1 MENRYNESLNLRC
14 RYCMNKLVALFIIF
28 SPLCAADWRLN
39 SDSSHLSFVS
49 IKNGVFAEVHRF
61 KSLTGGVNEEGDA
74 AVRIGLAS
82 VETNIPIRNER
93 LKSMLFEIAT
103 FSLAT
108 VNSKLNMSDFI
119 SLPPGASLL
128 ALVPLNINLHGIDG
142 KIPASVKVTRSSES
156 VWHVVSIQPLILDAS
171 NYKLAAG
178 IESLRAIAGLNDIT
192 TVIPVTFSLE
202 FTRS

>member
-1 MENRYNESLNLRC
+1 MENRYNESLDFRC

-49 IKNGVFAEVHRF
+49 IKNGMFAEVHRF
-61 KSLTGGVNEEGDA
+61 ESLTGGVNEEGDA

-103 FSLAT
+103 FPLAT
-108 VNSKLNMSDFI
+108 VNTKLNMSDFI
-119 SLPPGASLL
+119 SLPPGASRL
-128 ALVPLNINLHGIDG
+128 ALVSLNINLHGIDG

-171 NYKLAAG
+171 NYKLAVG
-178 IESLRAIAGLNDIT
+178 IESLRTIAGLNDIT
-192 TVIPVTFSLE
+192 TVVPVTFSLE

>member
-1 MENRYNESLNLRC
+1 MHHFCFFCL
-14 RYCMNKLVALFIIF
+14 
-28 SPLCAADWRLN
+28 
-39 SDSSHLSFVS
+39 SHLSFVS

-61 KSLTGGVNEEGDA
+61 ESLAGGVNEEGDA

-108 VNSKLNMSDFI
+108 VNTKLNMSDFI

-128 ALVPLNINLHGIDG
+128 ALVSLNINLHGIDG
-142 KIPASVKVTRSSES
+142 KIPASVKVTRSSEN

-178 IESLRAIAGLNDIT
+178 IESLRAVAGLNDIT
-192 TVIPVTFSLE
+192 TVVPVTFSLE